1 MGKKRRNTGNTGLT
15 PPTKTTNAISM
26 ADSSQPQPM
35 SQVLQQA
42 HASYISP
49 PASFN
54 VPTTPQQQQNM
65 TFHVPQAGVQYIP
78 QNLQPPIGHSTPH
91 SQPTVQNHFGQQ
103 PMFQQPPPQSASVP
117 ASSDIHVSLQMLF
130 SHIDKMYNRFDNI
143 DSFMTEKLKK
153 LDLIDKIN
161 EKFDRF
167 EKELKEVRMEIN
179 EIKKEQNIHKEI
191 LDIEERHHNEIADRM
206 TVLENKTYDLETENF
221 ELKENLLKQ
230 QSHSMKY
237 NLIFGG
243 ISDKEFETENTEAV
257 LKHFLMTELDIKNVA
272 DIEFQNVHRLRARK
286 DGKPRNIIG
295 RFTNYKDHEKVRKAA
310 SKLKDKPEYTIS
322 QQFPEEI
329 VERRRRLYPKM
340 KELQRKGQRATLV
353 YDRLFVNGHPYYPQ
367 PHTEP
372 LPIHNRDQGREYR
385 TTHQTRKPVL

>member
-1 MGKKRRNTGNTGLT
+1 
-15 PPTKTTNAISM
+15 
-26 ADSSQPQPM
+26 
-35 SQVLQQA
+35 
-42 HASYISP
+42 
-49 PASFN
+49 
-54 VPTTPQQQQNM
+54 
-65 TFHVPQAGVQYIP
+65 
-78 QNLQPPIGHSTPH
+78 
-91 SQPTVQNHFGQQ
+91 
-103 PMFQQPPPQSASVP
+103 
-117 ASSDIHVSLQMLF
+117 
-130 SHIDKMYNRFDNI
+130 
-143 DSFMTEKLKK
+143 
-153 LDLIDKIN
+153 
-161 EKFDRF
+161 
-167 EKELKEVRMEIN
+167 MEIN

-295 RFTNYKDHEKVRKAA
+295 RFTNYKDHEMVRKAA